1 MDEKKSKQASS
12 KSGTSTDSII
22 VNGIK
27 DVHKT
32 VESIT
37 KKDDLNVNLDGIL
50 EEVKK
55 IDNTCVFKTCKTKTD
70 LMGANCPHCT
80 LRFCFKHSLPEI
92 HGCGEAAKRDERRKW
107 LHPTEKLAESKKEEV
122 KGKLDRKLKEMQQA
136 RKSKQYKTKNK

>member
-1 MDEKKSKQASS
+1 MDGNKEKAHQNKNPVND
-12 KSGTSTDSII
+12 TVI

-37 KKDDLNVNLDGIL
+37 KKDDLNVNLDSVL

-55 IDNTCVFKTCKTKTD
+55 IDNICVYKTCKTKTD

-80 LRFCFKHSLPEI
+80 LRFCFKHSLPEV

-107 LHPTEKLAESKKEEV
+107 LHPTEKLAESKKAEV
-122 KGKLDRKLKEMQQA
+122 QGKLDRKLKEMQQA
-136 RKSKQYKTKNK
+136 RKSKQYKSKKK